1 MLVGLISDTH
11 IPEAAAELWPQA
23 YARLAEVDLILHA
36 GDVHTLDTVDRLGE
50 LAPIYVARGNGDD
63 GGAGRPVMP
72 EDDRVREG
80 WALEIEG
87 FRVGLTHDVSL
98 PENPPLR
105 TMQTVMEHYFGG
117 PQQIV
122 VFGHTHVA
130 SITTLRGVLLI
141 NPGSLT
147 YPRNLNTRL
156 GTLGFMEVADGGVR
170 AWLEQLDE
178 EGSYVVREQP
188 RYL

>member
-141 NPGSLT
+141 NPGSPT

-156 GTLGFMEVADGGVR
+156 GTLGFMEIADGGVR